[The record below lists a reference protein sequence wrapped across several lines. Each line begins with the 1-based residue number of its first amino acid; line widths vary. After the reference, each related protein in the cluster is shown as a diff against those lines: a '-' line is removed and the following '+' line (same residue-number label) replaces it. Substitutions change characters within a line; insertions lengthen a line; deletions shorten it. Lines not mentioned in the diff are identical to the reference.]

1 MRGITRVSGS
11 RRHRSPS
18 AFVLVRARAFVV
30 VPPREQHR
38 RRVRA
43 YPTPS
48 RRTRTTSRSRASRG
62 ADFEIREKRGTRERV
77 REERPGRSREKPLTA
92 VRARSTVGRALACPC
107 GARKWGEG
115 VASEPSPRSKRESW
129 KAKRGRLQCKF
140 SIRCA
145 IFQRLVARRASL
157 LRETRLPHRVP
168 SGLVGRDRRRRAFRE
183 RSRATERGPAFRAR
197 HSRLAARGR
206 GRGRR
211 RPRLRR
217 RLRGGFRARRLEHLL
232 ARHLPRLHVIHVG
245 GRGRRGA
252 LVSKEKQRDQPGG
265 GDEGAARRAP
275 PGRASR
281 ARAFRRAL
289 RLAAGRADDA
299 FGAGDGE
306 ARRSET
312 RGASSPGAKASGDAE
327 GARTG
332 VARVRRGASARERED
347 HACREHLRR
356 EMVP

>member
-1 MRGITRVSGS
+1 MQI
-11 RRHRSPS
+11 
-18 AFVLVRARAFVV
+18 L
-30 VPPREQHR
+30 
-38 RRVRA
+38 
-43 YPTPS
+43 
-48 RRTRTTSRSRASRG
+48 
-62 ADFEIREKRGTRERV
+62 D
-77 REERPGRSREKPLTA
+77 
-92 VRARSTVGRALACPC
+92 
-107 GARKWGEG
+107 
-115 VASEPSPRSKRESW
+115 SW
-129 KAKRGRLQCKF
+129 
-140 SIRCA
+140 CA

-168 SGLVGRDRRRRAFRE
+168 SGLFGRDRRRRAFRE
-183 RSRATERGPAFRAR
+183 RSRATERGPALRAR

-252 LVSKEKQRDQPGG
+252 LVSKEKQRDQPCG
-265 GDEGAARRAP
+265 GDEGAARRA

-356 EMVP
+356 EMVPYSYSSREGAAVGCGAGCSYLEDAATGEQMNVLRETDMVSGEVDEVHACACARRNASLPFANPRQHPLDSLARKWSHLDLETSSKVRPS